1 MPGTLEVP
9 GTFSLLRGK
18 SNMKLIVT
26 ATAPELEAA
35 VDPRF
40 GRAAYFVVVDTAT
53 MDWQA
58 HENQGLN
65 AAGGAG
71 SQAAQFAAQQGVE
84 AVISGDFG
92 PNAYIALA
100 AAEIKMYLFGPSKTA
115 REAVANFTAGKLE
128 EVHTPTGAGHHGG
141 RVA

>member
-1 MPGTLEVP
+1 
-9 GTFSLLRGK
+9 
-18 SNMKLIVT
+18 MKIIVT

-40 GRAAYFVVVDTAT
+40 GRGAYFVVVDTET
-53 MDWQA
+53 LQWQA
-58 HENQGLN
+58 HENQGVN

-71 SQAAQFAAQQGVE
+71 SQAAQFVAQQGAH

-100 AAEIKMYLFGPSKTA
+100 AGEIKMILLGPSKTV
-115 REAVANFTAGKLE
+115 REAAANFTAGKLE
-128 EVHTPTGAGHHGG
+128 QVSAPTGAGHHGG
-141 RVA
+141 R